1 MALKAQPGG
10 VKVQPTAAS
19 SGKPKTTKATR
30 PQDARQ
36 PQGSPVTKRAAASQ
50 PARQPGP
57 LLLLLPY
64 AAIGVLITLVLTWDF
79 IPMGVPTGATTPGA
93 FLWDAFT
100 SRSNAAA
107 YTVVRSPML
116 LVMMIFTWL
125 IGGVLAVAESARRQ
139 RWAAGLAIYLGA
151 TFGTWLIYGL
161 VESSRMT
168 RVDLSDLAVFRYI
181 AGHVVL
187 FDILLLVLTLTLA
200 AALAFAD
207 RRPRPAQRF
216 WPDAGVIAG
225 RRSHRVRHGARGDRQ
240 HEHPD
245 RASRHLLQAGHGL
258 RRRRAVGR
266 RDRAVQ
272 RSREAGAAR
281 GLLLPVPRPGAAAVG
296 RHDATRESPCCRRT
310 SATSPHGICWS
321 CPNAAHAAGHGRI

>member
-1 MALKAQPGG
+1 MIVPLIVDGSLRLAGIGLPAGLILGMIVYVTADLLLSGQGEIQDGPGGASGQTSGRRQLLILVLFAAIVAHFVEVHFGIAIASTLTLFWVLAGALVPVGMGWVENEEQVEVEVKVEAGAVALKAQPGG

-79 IPMGVPTGATTPGA
+79 IPMGVPTGASTPGA

-125 IGGVLAVAESARRQ
+125 IGGVLAR
-139 RWAAGLAIYLGA
+139 
-151 TFGTWLIYGL
+151 
-161 VESSRMT
+161 
-168 RVDLSDLAVFRYI
+168 
-181 AGHVVL
+181 
-187 FDILLLVLTLTLA
+187 
-200 AALAFAD
+200 
-207 RRPRPAQRF
+207 
-216 WPDAGVIAG
+216 G
-225 RRSHRVRHGARGDRQ
+225 RKRTA
-240 HEHPD
+240 P
-245 RASRHLLQAGHGL
+245 
-258 RRRRAVGR
+258 AVGR
-266 RDRAVQ
+266 RAGDLFRRHVRHVAGL
-272 RSREAGAAR
+272 RSGRVEPDDTR
-281 GLLLPVPRPGAAAVG
+281 GPERSGCISLY
-296 RHDATRESPCCRRT
+296 RRT
-310 SATSPHGICWS
+310 RGAV
-321 CPNAAHAAGHGRI
+321 